1 MKLLDFLLKYQ
12 DLILIVFTF
21 IIGFKSLDT
30 IKKYQSKKAI
40 DLEYQTKFDLIQH
53 TNKQLHEFILV
64 ASKTQSLFKA
74 FNSKYTNFENNK
86 LNNNK
91 FDDLKARLSILENSY
106 IELDQILFKNY
117 LLDSELIEVGRLYRF
132 AISEYLYEYLKILE
146 HLEKNDISPS
156 EINLNDEY
164 FKNLTIFYDDT
175 SSVIFDLFQRIEERI
190 EEIKTGLANW
200 VCLKSN
206 WDKLIKLISTTFQ

>member
-206 WDKLIKLISTTFQ
+206 

>member
-1 MKLLDFLLKYQ
+1 MNLYLKSS
-12 DLILIVFTF
+12 F

-190 EEIKTGLANW
+190 EEIKTGLAN
-200 VCLKSN
+200 
-206 WDKLIKLISTTFQ
+206 

>member
-190 EEIKTGLANW
+190 EEIKTGLAN
-200 VCLKSN
+200 
-206 WDKLIKLISTTFQ
+206 

>member
-1 MKLLDFLLKYQ
+1 MKLLDFLLKYK

-53 TNKQLHEFILV
+53 TNKQLHEFISIV
-64 ASKTQSLFKA
+64 SKTQSLFKV

-91 FDDLKARLSILENSY
+91 YDDLKARLSNLENSY

-117 LLDSELIEVGRLYRF
+117 LLDSELIEVGQLYRF
-132 AISEYLYEYLKILE
+132 TISEYLYEYLKILE
-146 HLEKNDISPS
+146 YLEKHDILPS
-156 EINLNDEY
+156 EINLKDEY

-190 EEIKTGLANW
+190 EEIKTDLANW
-200 VCLKSN
+200 VCLNK
-206 WDKLIKLISTTFQ
+206 

>member
-1 MKLLDFLLKYQ
+1 MKLLDFLLKYK

-40 DLEYQTKFDLIQH
+40 DLDFQTKFDLIQH
-53 TNKQLHEFILV
+53 TNKQLHEFISI
-64 ASKTQSLFKA
+64 ASKTQSLFKV

-91 FDDLKARLSILENSY
+91 FDDLKARLSNLENSY

-132 AISEYLYEYLKILE
+132 AISEYLYEYFKILE
-146 HLEKNDISPS
+146 HLEKNDILPS
-156 EINLNDEY
+156 EINLKDEY
-164 FKNLTIFYDDT
+164 FKNLTIFDDDT
-175 SSVIFDLFQRIEERI
+175 SSVIFGLFQRIEERI
-190 EEIKTGLANW
+190 EGIKTDLAN
-200 VCLKSN
+200 
-206 WDKLIKLISTTFQ
+206 